1 MRDNLATCD
10 NCTAMATEETFF
22 GSLQARFKLE
32 NALED
37 IERALKLAEIRA
49 LPLNDVLARVPKLLT
64 DERRTEILIRLQ
76 EDSLS
81 AEDAAVLADHVQR
94 LSDEWDGLPSREK
107 ARGDATLARLL
118 RALPDEQCYP
128 LALRF
133 VKHARKAR
141 RSAVY
146 KILRRRELP
155 ADMAAELT
163 AVYEATGD
171 DVLLEL
177 IARNPA
183 LVARTDETYLL
194 DNIRE
199 PYWQMRVVEA
209 LLRTAPAR
217 AVQVAQDWPRGFVY
231 AVGRAVSRA
240 HLPLLRELL
249 SANSQDPD
257 FLGIYTWALG
267 RVGDAAAL
275 EELRGVIA
283 ELRKKVS
290 VTGA

>member
-1 MRDNLATCD
+1 
-10 NCTAMATEETFF
+10 MATEDTAFD
-22 GSLQARFKLE
+22 SLYAQFKLE
-32 NALED
+32 TALED
-37 IERALKLAEIRA
+37 IDKALRLAEIRA
-49 LPLNDVLARVPKLLT
+49 LPLNDVLARVPTLLN
-64 DERRTEILIRLQ
+64 DERREEILIRLQ
-76 EDSLS
+76 EESLS
-81 AEDAAVLADHVQR
+81 DEDAVGLADHVRR
-94 LSDEWDGLPSREK
+94 LADEWDRLPSRAK
-107 ARGDATLARLL
+107 ARGDATLMRLL

-128 LALRF
+128 LALQF
-133 VKHARKAR
+133 VKHPRKAR

-146 KILRRRELP
+146 KILRGRELP

-163 AVYEATGD
+163 AVYETTGD

-177 IARNPA
+177 IARNPP

-209 LLRTAPAR
+209 LLRAEPAR
-217 AVQVAQDWPRGFVY
+217 AVKVAHDWPRGFVH
-231 AVGRAVSRA
+231 AVGRAVSRE

-249 SANSQDPD
+249 RANAEDPE

-267 RVGDAAAL
+267 RVGDADAF
-275 EELRGVIA
+275 EELRRTVA
-283 ELRKKVS
+283 ELRKKLS